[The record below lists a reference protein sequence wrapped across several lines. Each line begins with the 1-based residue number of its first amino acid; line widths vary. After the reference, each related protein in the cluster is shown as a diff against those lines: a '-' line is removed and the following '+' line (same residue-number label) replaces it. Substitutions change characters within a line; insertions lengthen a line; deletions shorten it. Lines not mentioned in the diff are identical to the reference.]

1 MEPIPQIKK
10 PNPLS
15 TYMRQPKI
23 YIQLPSNGKWWEPGS
38 LVLSENGEYP
48 VYSMTAKD
56 ELMFKTP
63 DALLN
68 GQALVDVI
76 QSCMPNIKNAWAIP
90 SIDLDVILIAL
101 RFATYGDKMGISHKI
116 PVIDEEVEHQLDLKI
131 LLSQL
136 QSADWIEQIAISSD
150 FIVFVKPLTYKHVS
164 LASIKTFE
172 TTRILDVVNN
182 DKITEEK
189 KIEIFNESFGK
200 LTNVTIDL
208 VADSVYKVVTAE
220 GEVTDKP
227 FIKEFIVNADK
238 DIFQKIQN
246 HLTEMKNKY
255 EIKPLTFT
263 TTEDQQLKG
272 APATYTVPITF
283 NQSDFFDRGF

>member
-1 MEPIPQIKK
+1 MQQIPQFKK

-23 YIQLPSNGKWWEPGS
+23 YIQLPSNGNWWNPGS

-68 GQALVDVI
+68 GQAMVDVI

-101 RFATYGDKMGISHKI
+101 RFATYGDKMGINHKI

-131 LLSQL
+131 LLGQL
-136 QSADWIEQIAISSD
+136 HSAEWIEQVAISPD

-172 TTRILDVVNN
+172 TTRILEVVNN
-182 DKITEEK
+182 DKLTEEK
-189 KIEIFNESFGK
+189 KIEIFNDSFSK
-200 LTNVTIDL
+200 LTTVTIDL
-208 VADSVYKVVTAE
+208 VADSVYKIVTAD
-220 GEVTDKP
+220 GEVTEKE

-238 DIFQKIQN
+238 EIFQKIQN

-255 EIKPLTFT
+255 ELKPLTFT
-263 TTEDQQLKG
+263 TTEEQQQRG